1 MVSVKFYAVKNGR
14 KPGIYESWAE
24 CFEQVNG
31 FSNAIYKSFTSKLE
45 AEIFMGSEK
54 VTSKRI
60 NDSQS
65 VIAYVDGSFDSRSK
79 YYSYGLVLFVNGQVI
94 TQKEKFNDVNL
105 VAMRNVAGEI
115 IGSTEAMEYCI
126 KNGYSSL
133 IIYYDYSGIEK
144 WCSGE
149 WKANKIGTIAYKKY
163 YDSIK
168 DKLEVDFRKVKS
180 HSGDIYNDLA
190 DKLAKEVLGL
200 I

>member
-115 IGSTEAMEYCI
+115 IGATEAMEYCI

>member
-1 MVSVKFYAVKNGR
+1 MSVKFYAVKNGR

-60 NDSQS
+60 NDSHS

-115 IGSTEAMEYCI
+115 IGATEAMEYCI